1 MQTIQTYLSA
11 ASPAA
16 IWTDALND
24 RIGEPPV
31 LPYGG
36 QAVLAIRLFARRVG
50 AGRET
55 LPLAELSGVAAWAFT
70 MKTELG
76 GASLGSVIA
85 DPGITVSG
93 AADTDPV
100 LTEIAIPLS
109 LSGDALAAAIDGLDR
124 LEVTGEL
131 AGTDADNALVYL
143 FRLPHIQIF
152 NRL

>member
-1 MQTIQTYLSA
+1 MQTITSYLSA

-36 QAVLAIRLFARRVG
+36 KALLAIRLFARRVG
-50 AGRET
+50 SGRET
-55 LPLAELSGVAAWAFT
+55 LPLAELSVVSAWAFSL
-70 MKTELG
+70 KTELG

-85 DPGITVSG
+85 TPGIAVSG

-100 LTEIAIPLS
+100 LTEIAIPLQ

-131 AGTDADNALVYL
+131 AGTDANNALVYL
-143 FRLPHIQIF
+143 FRLQHIQIF